1 VSHDRGHVV
10 VIGAGIIGICCAL
23 FLRRRGFAVTVVD
36 PEAPCSQTSSGN
48 AGGFG
53 VAEVMPMSAPGLL
66 WRVPGWLFDP
76 LGPLAVRWRYLPQLL
91 PWLVR
96 FIGSGGAA
104 NIEPR
109 ARALAALMAP
119 TFDDFM
125 PLLQAAGVADSV
137 IPAGALTVYHDR
149 AGYRAD
155 ALEWQTKKACGIRCE
170 ELDAADVHDLEPD
183 LSPDVRFGV
192 FTPDWRHTLDP
203 HRLATALV
211 DLLEREGGNVQRGRA
226 TSVESNHGGTHSV
239 LVQNGSTLQGDR
251 LVVAAGAWSKPFVR
265 QLDNLSVALESERGY
280 NTTLPAPGVQL
291 RREVIFAERKFVAT
305 PMEMGLRIGGA
316 AEFAGLTAPP
326 NYKRCTALLN
336 LAKAYFPAL
345 CTEGGSQWMGHRPS
359 TPDSLPVI
367 SRSPRH
373 ANVFYAFG
381 HGHLGLTQ
389 AATTGRLIA
398 ELAGGDTP
406 SIDIEPFSVTR
417 F

>member
-1 VSHDRGHVV
+1 
-10 VIGAGIIGICCAL
+10 
-23 FLRRRGFAVTVVD
+23 
-36 PEAPCSQTSSGN
+36 
-48 AGGFG
+48 
-53 VAEVMPMSAPGLL
+53 MSAPGLI

-96 FIGSGGAA
+96 FIGSGSAA
-104 NIEPR
+104 NIQPR
-109 ARALAALMAP
+109 ARALAALMTS

-137 IPAGALTVYHDR
+137 ISAGALTVYRDR
-149 AGYRAD
+149 AASRAD
-155 ALEWQTKKACGIRCE
+155 ALEWQTKRACGIRCE
-170 ELDAADVHDLEPD
+170 ELDGADVHDLEPD
-183 LSPDVRFGV
+183 LSPDLRFGV

-211 DLLEREGGNVQRGRA
+211 DLLQREGGAVRRGRV
-226 TSVESNHGGTHSV
+226 TIVESDHGGTHSV
-239 LVQNGSTLQGDR
+239 RLQDGSALLADR
-251 LVVAAGAWSKPFVR
+251 LVVAAGAWSRPFAR
-265 QLDNLSVALESERGY
+265 QLDNLNVALESERGY
-280 NTTLPAPGVQL
+280 NTTLPTPGVQL

-305 PMEMGLRIGGA
+305 PMAMGLRIGGA

-326 NYKRCTALLN
+326 NYKRCAALLN
-336 LAKAYFPAL
+336 LARTYLPAL
-345 CTEGGSQWMGHRPS
+345 RTEGGSQWMGHRPS
-359 TPDSLPVI
+359 TSDSLPVI

-398 ELAGGDTP
+398 ELACGDTP
-406 SIDIEPFSVTR
+406 SIDIEPFNVTR